1 MYRKGFTTGLV
12 VVMAVMCG
20 ACSHAQQSSP
30 RVGAVGGSSPGE
42 VDVRDGNAPESGHG
56 AGAGDGPVR
65 LWRWTAPAGASVG
78 LPVTD
83 SAGIAFTYGHQR
95 LVMLDLGGAARWEAE
110 RVGLREVA
118 PLLTP
123 DLVVA
128 ATDEGVVAFDRSSGT
143 IRWDTPL
150 GERANTPVL
159 AEGRPVVSTWE
170 GSLVA
175 LDPTGGEVVWRV
187 PLPAGALGP
196 AAVASRRMAP
206 SDPAGAV
213 PPRGPAVVVATWE
226 SEDEESA
233 GAVGVDAASGAS
245 LWEKPLEGG
254 GVSSPGVVGG
264 DVVIVAGDLAAHGLD
279 ATGGQERWREVTTGA
294 GSPEIPPLA
303 LGDGT
308 VLVADRS
315 AGMMVADSATGSVH
329 WRIELDATAVRGAP
343 TGPGPA
349 GRYALGLFDGNV
361 MVAGPTDDYVMA
373 MPSPVSGVALGSGGE
388 LIVSTA
394 GGEPNFVQAYSRW

>member
-1 MYRKGFTTGLV
+1 MFRKGFTAGLV
-12 VVMAVMCG
+12 VVVAVVCG
-20 ACSHAQQSSP
+20 ACSHGQRSSP
-30 RVGAVGGSSPGE
+30 RVGTAGGSSPGE
-42 VDVRDGNAPESGHG
+42 VDVRDGDAPESDQG
-56 AGAGDGPVR
+56 AGAGGPVR
-65 LWRWTAPAGASVG
+65 LWRWTAPEGASVG
-78 LPVTD
+78 FPATD

-95 LVMLDLGGAARWEAE
+95 LVMLDPGGAALWDTE
-110 RVGLREVA
+110 RIGLREVA

-128 ATDEGVVAFDRSSGT
+128 AADEGVVAFDRLSGT

-175 LDPTGGEVVWRV
+175 LDPAGGDVVWRV
-187 PLPAGALGP
+187 PLPAGPLGP
-196 AAVASRRMAP
+196 AAVASRRVGP

-226 SEDEESA
+226 SDDEESA
-233 GAVGVDAASGAS
+233 GAVGVDAATGAR
-245 LWEKPLEGG
+245 LWEMPLEGG
-254 GVSSPGVVGG
+254 GVSSPGAVGG

-279 ATGGQERWREVTTGA
+279 ATGGQERWRELTTGA
-294 GSPEIPPLA
+294 GSPEIPPVA

-308 VLVADRS
+308 VLIADRS
-315 AGMMVADSATGSVH
+315 AGMMVADGGSGSVR
-329 WRIELDATAVRGAP
+329 WRIDLDAIAVRGAP
-343 TGPGPA
+343 AGPGPA

-361 MVAGPTDDYVMA
+361 MVAGPTDDYVME
-373 MPSPVSGVALGSGGE
+373 MPSPVSGMALGSGGA

-394 GGEPNFVQAYSRW
+394 GGERNFVQAYSRW